1 MCCIFSTSMGHLHHS
16 LHEIKASLLGKFSRF
31 LCIDDDSKLRKSLH
45 PRLHLFPATDAAYSV
60 RCSRKMT
67 SDLHQILILPP
78 AFTCF
83 SDHLPSKYL
92 SSYFK
97 RLRQKKNAMHRYKK
111 NEAVAFTSYSLCSYA
126 LIEEKWGI
134 EKRSL
139 AIVQRNNNICTR
151 TFRQK
156 KTNHVFHSGDGE
168 QNGMTEF
175 YLVSP
180 SPARLTRSSV
190 P

>member
-1 MCCIFSTSMGHLHHS
+1 MCCIFSTQMGHLHHS
-16 LHEIKASLLGKFSRF
+16 LHEIKASLLGKFSWY

-45 PRLHLFPATDAAYSV
+45 PRLHLFPATHTAYSV

-97 RLRQKKNAMHRYKK
+97 RLCQKKNAMHRYNILK

-126 LIEEKWGI
+126 LKEEVG
-134 EKRSL
+134 
-139 AIVQRNNNICTR
+139 N
-151 TFRQK
+151 K
-156 KTNHVFHSGDGE
+156 KKELSHSTEE
-168 QNGMTEF
+168 Q
-175 YLVSP
+175 
-180 SPARLTRSSV
+180 
-190 P
+190 